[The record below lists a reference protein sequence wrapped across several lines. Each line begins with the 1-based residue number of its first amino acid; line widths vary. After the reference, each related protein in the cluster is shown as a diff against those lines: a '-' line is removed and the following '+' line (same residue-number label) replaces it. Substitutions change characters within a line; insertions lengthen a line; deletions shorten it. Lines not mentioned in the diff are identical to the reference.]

1 MAALPFNRGLGR
13 EERKNTPKVH
23 SKQLNEDLRCNKSHV
38 MVNLP
43 FSTDLAQAI
52 LELMVVKP
60 TEQTEANTETFFG
73 WSFF

>member
-1 MAALPFNRGLGR
+1 MR
-13 EERKNTPKVH
+13 
-23 SKQLNEDLRCNKSHV
+23 DLRCNKSHV

-60 TEQTEANTETFFG
+60 AEQTEANTETFF
-73 WSFF
+73 WLVLLLRD